1 MNFERNGL
9 PFLIINANNM
19 ADAVVIDNS
28 QYQMLVYVFRAV
40 SVKGKYE
47 REDSLVY
54 EQV

>member
-28 QYQMLVYVFRAV
+28 QYQMLVCVFFRAV
-40 SVKGKYE
+40 SVKRKYE
-47 REDSLVY
+47 RGFTCV
-54 EQV
+54 